1 MAAVVLIAVL
11 GIFWYFRT
19 ARNRPEPASVMTVL
33 PLTTFEGYKDFGSFS
48 PDGKSIVF
56 SWNGGQEKS
65 FHQNIYIKK
74 IEGGAPVQAYFRA
87 AGRDAP
93 GLVARRQLH
102 CILPNDQR
110 PNTLS
115 AVRHLHRS
123 RGWGEPRKIAEGG
136 EGVSWSPDGKVL
148 ALTVLPS
155 DSGGIFLAALAT
167 GERTQVTRPS
177 QYTDEY
183 PVFSPDG
190 QWIAFSRSVD
200 RSEGSFSSC
209 GWVRQ
214 MHGNLHSTT
223 ALFMARP
230 GQPTARRSPFR
241 QTVQAEARACGASP

>member
-1 MAAVVLIAVL
+1 LCLVGTAARKNPFIKISTSRKSKA
-11 GIFWYFRT
+11 
-19 ARNRPEPASVMTVL
+19 ARQYK
-33 PLTTFEGYKDFGSFS
+33 LTFAQQDETHPVWS
-48 PDGKSIVF
+48 PDGNYIAFCRMINVQTPF
-56 SWNGGQEKS
+56 QRFG
-65 FHQNIYIKK
+65 IYIV
-74 IEGGAPVQAYFRA
+74 PA
-87 AGRDAP
+87 AG
-93 GLVARRQLH
+93 
-102 CILPNDQR
+102 
-110 PNTLS
+110 
-115 AVRHLHRS
+115 
-123 RGWGEPRKIAEGG
+123 GEPRKIAEGG

-148 ALTVLPS
+148 ALAGLPS